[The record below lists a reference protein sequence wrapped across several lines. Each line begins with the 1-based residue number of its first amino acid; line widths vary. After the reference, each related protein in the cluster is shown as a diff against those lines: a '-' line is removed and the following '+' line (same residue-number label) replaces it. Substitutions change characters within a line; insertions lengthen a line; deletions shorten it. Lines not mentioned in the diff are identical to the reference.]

1 VAAKGYKCDN
11 GGERNKKQLG
21 CEDDGREEQ
30 QRSKDKEVVRVK
42 TEKNEGEDRE
52 EGG

>member
-21 CEDDGREEQ
+21 SEGEGQ
-30 QRSKDKEVVRVK
+30 KKQGQGSS
-42 TEKNEGEDRE
+42 EGEDRE
-52 EGG
+52 E

>member
-30 QRSKDKEVVRVK
+30 QQGSEGEGQKKQGQGSS
-42 TEKNEGEDRE
+42 EGEDRE
-52 EGG
+52 E